1 MDAPGEQHASASLEG
16 LTSPHIMATSA
27 AADSGTMRSDTPLGG
42 SLPQSAHGS
51 PAGSISSQ
59 IFATS
64 AASGVTMRRNLPQ
77 STNGSSSSS
86 SASDEV
92 GEAVRIALMH
102 DRAMQGRKIL
112 HLEQQLAQTKHEF
125 VP

>member
-1 MDAPGEQHASASLEG
+1 MSNQDTQNFLSRDPTPGSTVDAPGEQHASASLEG

-64 AASGVTMRRNLPQ
+64 AASGVTMRRNQQMARHLVP
-77 STNGSSSSS
+77 
-86 SASDEV
+86 
-92 GEAVRIALMH
+92 
-102 DRAMQGRKIL
+102 L
-112 HLEQQLAQTKHEF
+112 HQMK
-125 VP
+125 